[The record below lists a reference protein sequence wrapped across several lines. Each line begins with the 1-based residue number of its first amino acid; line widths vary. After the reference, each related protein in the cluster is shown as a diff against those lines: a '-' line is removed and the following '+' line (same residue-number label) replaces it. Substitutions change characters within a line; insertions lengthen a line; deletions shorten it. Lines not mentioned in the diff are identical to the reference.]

1 MKRSGV
7 WMSASEAVGLVR
19 SGQRVFIHGSAAT
32 PVTLLRALFQRAG
45 ELKNVELVSIST
57 LGDIGADVPVVGE
70 SFFFNSLFVSDNI
83 RSIVNSA
90 YGDYVPVFL
99 SEIPRLFEQG
109 VLPLDVAILNVSPPD
124 RHGFCSL
131 GVSVDV
137 ARSASRNA
145 KDSR

>member
-57 LGDIGADVPVVGE
+57 LGDIGADVPVA
-70 SFFFNSLFVSDNI
+70 VSYTHLRAHETVLDL
-83 RSIVNSA
+83 VC
-90 YGDYVPVFL
+90 
-99 SEIPRLFEQG
+99 RLLLEKKK
-109 VLPLDVAILNVSPPD
+109 LTIIS
-124 RHGFCSL
+124 H
-131 GVSVDV
+131 
-137 ARSASRNA
+137 
-145 KDSR
+145 